1 MSKFKL
7 ILYRFMRYLSRRWS
21 VAFIF
26 VSTVISFILYDLK
39 ILSLESFK
47 QLLYVWPIVVFYY
60 VVVCLIFSYYGFN
73 FFRSMK
79 LGHIIRIKLFEQI
92 KNDKDPREK
101 IKIKKNLAVRKSFG
115 FIGRKGGFIA
125 IRFPD
130 DLRSSELL
138 EQQLPKLADYL
149 ARDYGFTATTWQSL
163 IINHNEYRIMQFK
176 F

>member
-1 MSKFKL
+1 MDKL
-7 ILYRFMRYLSRRWS
+7 KLMVYRFMRYLSRRWL
-21 VAFIF
+21 VALIFII
-26 VSTVISFILYDLK
+26 TVINSILCDMK
-39 ILSLESFK
+39 ILSLEDFK
-47 QLLYVWPIVVFYY
+47 LWLIIWLIVAVYY
-60 VVVCLIFSYYGFN
+60 IIVCLIFRYHGFN

-79 LGHIIRIKLFEQI
+79 MGHIIRVKLFEQV
-92 KNDKDPREK
+92 KNEKDPREK
-101 IKIKKNLAVRKSFG
+101 VKIKKNLAVRKSFG